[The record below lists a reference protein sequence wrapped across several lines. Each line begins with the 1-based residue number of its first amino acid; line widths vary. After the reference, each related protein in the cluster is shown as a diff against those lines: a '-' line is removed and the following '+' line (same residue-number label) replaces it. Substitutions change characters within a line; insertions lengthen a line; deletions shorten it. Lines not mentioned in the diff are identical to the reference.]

1 MNESDIVKIFSYIVT
16 SARGCIDEPKI
27 YGPLRLLN
35 TMSKLFYILKDN
47 GEISNKEIEKI
58 VEKIDE
64 IKSNCKTDEE
74 KFIIMI
80 DEVIDNLVELV
91 QSSK

>member
-27 YGPLRLLN
+27 YGPLRLLS

-64 IKSNCKTDEE
+64 KKFSYKTDEE
-74 KFIIMI
+74 EFINII